1 MSPDSTAPVE
11 KTTDRM
17 AGLNVSGPLG
27 APPAADPVRQTV
39 ADGTGRG
46 AAPRRTGTGTAAPV
60 RRGPHRPRG
69 TAPGRIWPNAAAL
82 LLIAVFLFPVYWM
95 VSSSLK
101 PQTDI
106 LTKDPSFLFVPTFE
120 NYSTATGAELFWTY
134 AANSVIVTLGAV
146 LLALLVALMA
156 GFALARMRFRGRRA
170 MVLVVM
176 VAQMA
181 PWEVL
186 IIVMYL
192 NARDLDM
199 LNSVWSLTLIYFVMA
214 LPFTIWTLR
223 GFIAAVPREL
233 EEAAMIDGCGRTGAF
248 FRVIFPLLAPG
259 LMATSIFGFIMAW
272 NEFAMVLVLNK
283 SPEAKTLPIWLS
295 SFQTAFGNDWGA
307 TMAASTLVTLPVVI
321 LFLIIQRRVTGGM
334 AAGAVK
340 G

>member
-1 MSPDSTAPVE
+1 M
-11 KTTDRM
+11 R
-17 AGLNVSGPLG
+17 
-27 APPAADPVRQTV
+27 R
-39 ADGTGRG
+39 
-46 AAPRRTGTGTAAPV
+46 APRGRSGLF
-60 RRGPHRPRG
+60 R
-69 TAPGRIWPNAAAL
+69 RIWPNTAAL
-82 LLIAVFLFPVYWM
+82 LLTAVFLFPVYWM
-95 VSSSLK
+95 ISSSLK
-101 PQTDI
+101 PQSDI
-106 LTKDPSFLFVPTFE
+106 LTKDPAFFFIPTFD
-120 NYSTATGAELFWTY
+120 NYSTATGADLFWTY

-146 LLALLVALMA
+146 LLALLVALAA
-156 GFALARMRFRGRRA
+156 GFALARMRFKGRRA

-223 GFIAAVPREL
+223 GFIAAVPKDL
-233 EEAAMIDGCGRTGAF
+233 EEAAMIDGCSRTGAF

-307 TMAASTLVTLPVVI
+307 TMAASTLVTLPVVV